1 MDSLSLARTMRGSIG
16 MLAMH
21 WLMAP
26 STNAKA
32 AAAGVPPGI
41 AGYSVG
47 RLGVLGDCPVDN
59 VVGAAFFWEPE
70 YLAEQVRAGRAAMNP
85 SEGAVIYARICQE
98 WGDDHLSGF
107 DGVER
112 LGELAERVV
121 IAASPNGAPTFVGW
135 RDQVLPTAGPG
146 RTMQLCQTLREL
158 GFARFCVAVQAA
170 EMSPLM
176 AIMSG
181 PTGAWNAAMFGW
193 PEPYP
198 DGAGMTDERN
208 EVEALA
214 NRLHAHDFEVL
225 TDDERAEFRALSKG
239 ARDFAGTK
247 MTDESSATPP
257 RR

>member
-1 MDSLSLARTMRGSIG
+1 

-26 STNAKA
+26 STNTKA
-32 AAAGVPPGI
+32 ELAGMPPGLP
-41 AGYSVG
+41 GYAIG

-59 VVGAAFFWEPE
+59 VVGAAFFWEPRF
-70 YLAEQVRAGRAAMNP
+70 LAEQVRAGRAAMSP
-85 SEGAVIYARICQE
+85 ADGAAIYARICGE
-98 WGDDHLSGF
+98 WGDDHLTGF

-112 LGELAERVV
+112 LGELAGRVV
-121 IAASPNGAPTFVGW
+121 DEASPLGAPTFVGW
-135 RDQVLPTAGPG
+135 RDQALPDTGPG

-170 EMSPLM
+170 EMSPLT

-193 PEPYP
+193 HEPYP
-198 DGAGMTDERN
+198 DGEATADARTD
-208 EVEALA
+208 VEAHA

-247 MTDESSATPP
+247 MTAESSATPP